1 MPLGAILEKGQD
13 FLAEGTPRKTERSQT
28 FFRVVAGV
36 GESVLEAENQ
46 SH

>member
-13 FLAEGTPRKTERSQT
+13 FVAEGRLKEITLV
-28 FFRVVAGV
+28 FRAVAGV
-36 GESVLEAENQ
+36 GGNVLEAENQ